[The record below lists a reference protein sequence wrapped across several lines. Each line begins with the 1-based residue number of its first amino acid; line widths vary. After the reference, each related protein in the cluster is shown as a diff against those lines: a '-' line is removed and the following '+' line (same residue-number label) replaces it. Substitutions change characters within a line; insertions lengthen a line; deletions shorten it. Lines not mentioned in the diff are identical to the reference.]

1 MTRADAKTAHLREG
15 QELRIVKLR
24 PDGSEAA
31 TYGGTLVT
39 AEPGWIVAHAVW
51 TFRRMDLGYL
61 LFEPDDYLFEY
72 FSTDRPF
79 NAFALF
85 SAGGEFKGWYCNV
98 THPTAV
104 AGDIVYWHDLFI
116 DVVQQSDGTIL
127 VLDED
132 ELAESRIQS
141 SDPDL
146 HRMILEARDAV
157 VTMMR
162 EGHYPFS
169 EAR

>member
-1 MTRADAKTAHLREG
+1 MTQAGPQTEHLAEG

-24 PDGSEAA
+24 PDGTEAA

-39 AEPGWIVAHAVW
+39 AGTSWVVAHAVW

-61 LFEPDDYLFEY
+61 LFEPDDYLLEY
-72 FSTDRPF
+72 FSTIEPF

-85 SAGGEFKGWYCNV
+85 SPGETFKGWYCNV
-98 THPTAV
+98 TYPTTI
-104 AGDIVYWHDLFI
+104 AGNTVYWHDLYV
-116 DVVQQSDGTIL
+116 DVVQQPDGTIL

-132 ELAESRIQS
+132 ELAESLLHKT
-141 SDPDL
+141 DPDL
-146 HRMILEARDAV
+146 HRMILDARDSV

-162 EGHYPFS
+162 EQQYPFS